1 MRPLCFP
8 KMFNSNNT
16 RVWKASQHVESTQQ
30 NCTILLNSR
39 RRELFGDPYFG
50 LTLKNY
56 LFDQNSQVLEDT
68 LIDVIYNQIA
78 IFIPQLKVDR
88 NDINIIRDQE
98 KGKIY
103 IEFSAIDYID
113 YSTNTYQLVLLEN
126 GTTYE

>member
-113 YSTNTYQLVLLEN
+113 YSINTYQLVLLEN
-126 GTTYE
+126 GTNYE